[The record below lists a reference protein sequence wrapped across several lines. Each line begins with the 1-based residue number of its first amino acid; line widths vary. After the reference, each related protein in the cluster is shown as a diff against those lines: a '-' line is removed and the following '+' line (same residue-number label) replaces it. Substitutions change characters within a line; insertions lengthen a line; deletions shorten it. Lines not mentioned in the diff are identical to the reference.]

1 MPETFVKRLIVYI
14 KKPENVYN
22 KELMYCSFLQ
32 QDEITT
38 TNFGYEIQL
47 SKLYTRRVYN
57 KFKETYKSSTSFSV
71 REDPSRNGYYF
82 IEHRAVQTEFSW
94 LQHAFQVK
102 ALYDHTNPENST
114 FLCQCMNWEQTGN
127 KCLIVHMKCLSVS
140 HQMPLYLHECL
151 IV

>member
-32 QDEITT
+32 QDEITI

-57 KFKETYKSSTSFSV
+57 KFRETYKSSTSFSV
-71 REDPSRNGYYF
+71 DEDPTRNGYYL
-82 IEHRAVQTEFSW
+82 IEHKAVQSEFLW

-102 ALYDHTNPENST
+102 ALYDHTNP
-114 FLCQCMNWEQTGN
+114 
-127 KCLIVHMKCLSVS
+127 
-140 HQMPLYLHECL
+140 
-151 IV
+151 